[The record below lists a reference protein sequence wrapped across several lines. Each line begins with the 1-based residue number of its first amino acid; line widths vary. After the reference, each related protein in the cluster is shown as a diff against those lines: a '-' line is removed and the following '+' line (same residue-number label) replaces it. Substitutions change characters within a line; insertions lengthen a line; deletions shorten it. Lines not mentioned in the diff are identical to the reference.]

1 MPRNVYF
8 SQGTRSEQHLH
19 EDIIV
24 EALRIYGHDMYYL
37 PRNVVKIDSILS
49 EDVVSK
55 FGEAFKIESYIES
68 LDGYGGDGVLMSKFG
83 LQIRDQMTL
92 IISRK
97 RWQQLVGRF
106 KVGNTLPR
114 PGEGDLIYFPSGK
127 ILMEIKFVENKSP
140 FFQLQNLPT
149 YKLTCEAFEYAGE
162 DIATGVAELDQFQL
176 LKSNATGL
184 TLSVYSGQFS
194 VGETITCTVSGK
206 TITAEVVSHVD
217 TLLTVVNIQTND
229 SQTHKIVGSI
239 VGSLSGATAT
249 VADSED
255 IETMEAMD
263 PSVQNFSMETEGNAI
278 IDFTEINPFG
288 EANYQT

>member
-1 MPRNVYF
+1 
-8 SQGTRSEQHLH
+8 
-19 EDIIV
+19 
-24 EALRIYGHDMYYL
+24 
-37 PRNVVKIDSILS
+37 
-49 EDVVSK
+49 
-55 FGEAFKIESYIES
+55 
-68 LDGYGGDGVLMSKFG
+68 
-83 LQIRDQMTL
+83 
-92 IISRK
+92 
-97 RWQQLVGRF
+97 
-106 KVGNTLPR
+106 
-114 PGEGDLIYFPSGK
+114 
-127 ILMEIKFVENKSP
+127 MEIKFVENKSP